1 MTYQQLYD
9 IALNSIKST
18 CLNISNYNAIPAE
31 FKSGYSTKQTTN
43 RAVLTITIVNPIGQV
58 ASTTADSEFS
68 AWIAQCGIN
77 LSAQIDP
84 RGLLNFYVALASF
97 CSAKVRV
104 LGGQQSNT
112 KQMVYI
118 PDGAPVIYT
127 TIPTGDLL
135 VASDISTCTGTINS
149 IISNNTKSYPIQYTF
164 VMSNT

>member
-18 CLNISNYNAIPAE
+18 CLNISNYDSIPAE
-31 FKSGYSTKQTTN
+31 FKSGYSTKQTTK

-58 ASTTADSEFS
+58 APTTADSEFS
-68 AWIAQCGIN
+68 AWIAQCGVN
-77 LSAQIDP
+77 LSAEIDP

-104 LGGQQSNT
+104 LGGQQSDT

-118 PDGAPVIYT
+118 PNGVPTTYT
-127 TIPTGDLL
+127 TIPNGDLL
-135 VASDISTCTGTINS
+135 VATDMDTCTTTINS
-149 IISNNTKSYPIQYTF
+149 IISNNTKSYAIQYTF